1 MGYFE
6 GHFDIGVCLHACGVA
21 TDMVLQQCLQRN
33 AAFVICPC
41 CYGSIR
47 NTHLITYPRSQC
59 YRETTLSD
67 KVCSLVIIFTWL
79 LGGVF

>member
-67 KVCSLVIIFTWL
+67 KVCILVIIFTWL